1 MIKAILFDMD
11 GVLIEAKDWHY
22 DALNLALSHFGFT
35 ISRESHL
42 TTFDGL
48 PTRQKLQMLTEA
60 SGLPLGLHELINTL
74 KQSYTISISY
84 QRCKPFFSHQY
95 ALSRLKREGY
105 KIAVCS
111 NSIRHTIDTLMELSG
126 LASYIDFIVSNE
138 DVEYGKPNPQMYL
151 DAMNHFSLSP
161 EECLILE
168 DNEHG
173 IQAARASGG
182 KLLIVD
188 HPADVTYH
196 LISSHITHAL

>member
-84 QRCKPFFSHQY
+84 QRCKPIFSHQY

-151 DAMNHFSLSP
+151 DAMSHFSLSP

-168 DNEHG
+168 DN
-173 IQAARASGG
+173 
-182 KLLIVD
+182 
-188 HPADVTYH
+188 
-196 LISSHITHAL
+196 